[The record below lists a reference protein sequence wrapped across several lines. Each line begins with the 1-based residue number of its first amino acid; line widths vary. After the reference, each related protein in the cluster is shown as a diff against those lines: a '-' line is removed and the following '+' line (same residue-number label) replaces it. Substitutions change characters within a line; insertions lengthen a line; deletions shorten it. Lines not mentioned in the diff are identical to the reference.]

1 MLCKKYIHIIF
12 RTTFC
17 LPIFFQILHAIQ
29 YLHEKGV
36 CHRDLKLDN
45 ILLTKN
51 CRSSSAKQR
60 LKVTDFGLSKELV
73 VGSSV
78 KMKSF
83 VGTPQYMAPEILQ
96 GRNTKQTYTE
106 KADMWSS
113 GCILYSLLSGS
124 PAFYATDDDEEE
136 LNRNISTAK

>member
-1 MLCKKYIHIIF
+1 M
-12 RTTFC
+12 
-17 LPIFFQILHAIQ
+17 
-29 YLHEKGV
+29 
-36 CHRDLKLDN
+36 
-45 ILLTKN
+45 
-51 CRSSSAKQR
+51 
-60 LKVTDFGLSKELV
+60 
-73 VGSSV
+73 VGSNAAY

-83 VGTPQYMAPEILQ
+83 VGTPAYMAPEILQ

-124 PAFYATDDDEEE
+124 PAFYATDDDDEEE

>member
-51 CRSSSAKQR
+51 CRSSAR
-60 LKVTDFGLSKELV
+60 LKVTDFGLSKEGV
-73 VGSSV
+73 MGSS

-83 VGTPQYMAPEILQ
+83 VGTPMYMAPEILQ

-124 PAFYATDDDEEE
+124 PAFYATDDDDEEE